1 MVSPCSPIK
10 LAVSETSK
18 TSTEYLLTVFVS
30 SALTAKRDN
39 GKQESVR
46 TNAIIIEKIFFIDNL
61 LFYVWYINFLK

>member
-46 TNAIIIEKIFFIDNL
+46 TNAIIIEKIFSLDNL

>member
-46 TNAIIIEKIFFIDNL
+46 TNAIIIEKSFH
-61 LFYVWYINFLK
+61 

>member
-18 TSTEYLLTVFVS
+18 TSTSTEYLLTVFVS

-46 TNAIIIEKIFFIDNL
+46 TNAIIIEKIFFIRQPPIL
-61 LFYVWYINFLK
+61 CLVY

>member
-46 TNAIIIEKIFFIDNL
+46 KKIFSLDNL

>member
-46 TNAIIIEKIFFIDNL
+46 TNAIIIEKIFFIRQPPIL
-61 LFYVWYINFLK
+61 CLVY